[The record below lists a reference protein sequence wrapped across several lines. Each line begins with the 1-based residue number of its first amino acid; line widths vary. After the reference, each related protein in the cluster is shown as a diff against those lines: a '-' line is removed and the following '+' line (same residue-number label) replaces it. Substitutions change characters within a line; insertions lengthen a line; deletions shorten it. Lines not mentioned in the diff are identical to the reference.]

1 MDNPRK
7 ALARP
12 TLAMLPRVSDGLS
25 FLYVDVCRIVQTDTG
40 VCAEVETETG
50 RIHRVPIPTA
60 SLACVLLGPGTSITS
75 PAMGDF
81 HAPQHNGRN
90 LRGGRHPQLRKLSRP

>member
-50 RIHRVPIPTA
+50 RIHRVPIPPLHSHA
-60 SLACVLLGPGTSITS
+60 SYWDREPQSPVLPW
-75 PAMGDF
+75 
-81 HAPQHNGRN
+81 R
-90 LRGGRHPQLRKLSRP
+90 LSCATTQRS

>member
-75 PAMGDF
+75 PAM
-81 HAPQHNGRN
+81 R
-90 LRGGRHPQLRKLSRP
+90 LSCATTQRS